1 MDFDS
6 IRLGNEYWCV
16 FKVSVVDPEKK
27 EHPEF
32 LMHIAKG
39 RVMSKGDQ
47 LNDDGSIVRFVEV
60 AGQRI
65 KHDHVFE
72 SPEDAIDKLEA
83 MMSSMADGLRGQTSE

>member
-1 MDFDS
+1 
-6 IRLGNEYWCV
+6 
-16 FKVSVVDPEKK
+16 
-27 EHPEF
+27 